1 MGGPA
6 AKRGGVYV
14 NKPPGRGCML
24 KSPKPLGQTEH
35 GGRGAMLM
43 MPWWHCHWRRSAC
56 ACNASIKGPW
66 AKISWRRKCVSKH
79 KCGRRVAEGYSEA
92 GAGLSRKAAGHQGS
106 QLGEICEH
114 PQTPHGS
121 HRGIT
126 GSRQSRKAGSAP
138 SCEQGRIRC
147 TSGGNVS
154 APGRHPAAEIGKQLA
169 SLTQWRADNRG
180 CVCASS
186 WKSRGGFVERQ
197 GGRTA
202 GPKEGN

>member
-1 MGGPA
+1 MDVADALVALPLEA
-6 AKRGGVYV
+6 QCV
-14 NKPPGRGCML
+14 CM
-24 KSPKPLGQTEH
+24 P
-35 GGRGAMLM
+35 R
-43 MPWWHCHWRRSAC
+43 
-56 ACNASIKGPW
+56 
-66 AKISWRRKCVSKH
+66 AKISWRRKCVSKY

-92 GAGLSRKAAGHQGS
+92 GVGLSRKAAGHQGS
-106 QLGEICEH
+106 QLGEICD

-169 SLTQWRADNRG
+169 TLNGGQTAADVCVRQAGKAGAGSSNVRG
-180 CVCASS
+180 TEQQDRRKTTGARHIIRY
-186 WKSRGGFVERQ
+186 K
-197 GGRTA
+197 T
-202 GPKEGN
+202 

>member
-1 MGGPA
+1 MYGLCRHSGQFLCASAPA
-6 AKRGGVYV
+6 AGALG
-14 NKPPGRGCML
+14 NSSALPGLR
-24 KSPKPLGQTEH
+24 PDRT
-35 GGRGAMLM
+35 RGARCYVADALVALPLEAQCVC
-43 MPWWHCHWRRSAC
+43 MPR
-56 ACNASIKGPW
+56 

-92 GAGLSRKAAGHQGS
+92 GVGLSRKAAGHQGS
-106 QLGEICEH
+106 QLGEICD

-197 GGRTA
+197 GDRTA
-202 GPKEGN
+202 GPKEDN